1 MSPENRPPARASL
14 EGLWWG
20 DPARR
25 RLVFSS
31 KAGNKPYLR
40 TRTIRTI
47 QGENQMRFSR
57 RTLLKASA
65 ASAVLGG
72 VGAPFVARAQSA
84 EFSYKY
90 ANNLP
95 DAHPMNARAKEMA
108 AAIKTETNGRVDLQI
123 FPNNQLGSDTD
134 MLSQIRSGGVEFFT
148 LSGLILSTLVPAAS
162 ISGIGFAFPDYAT
175 VWKAMDGGLGAY
187 VRGEITKSGLVVMDN
202 IWDNGFRQTTSS
214 SKPINHPDDF
224 KGFKIRGPVSP
235 LWTSMFKAFDAAP
248 ASINFSEVYSA
259 LQTKIV
265 EGQENPLAI
274 ISTAKLY
281 EVQKYCSLT
290 NHMWDGFWFLANK
303 RAWEK
308 VPEDIRAIVAK
319 NINAAGVKEREDVAK
334 LNAGLRQ
341 ELATKGLVFNQ
352 PDVAPFRE
360 KLRSAGF
367 YAEWKGKYGD
377 QAWELLEKSAGKL
390 S

>member
-1 MSPENRPPARASL
+1 MS
-14 EGLWWG
+14 
-20 DPARR
+20 
-25 RLVFSS
+25 
-31 KAGNKPYLR
+31 
-40 TRTIRTI
+40 
-47 QGENQMRFSR
+47 FSR
-57 RTLLKASA
+57 RALLKASA

-72 VGAPFVARAQSA
+72 LGAPLVARAQTA
-84 EFSYKY
+84 EFTYKY

-95 DAHPMNARAKEMA
+95 DSHPMNVRAREMA
-108 AAIKTETNGRVDLQI
+108 AAIKTETNGRFDLQV

-134 MLSQIRSGGVEFFT
+134 VLSQIRSGGVEFFT

-162 ISGIGFAFPDYAT
+162 INGIGFAFPDYDT

-187 VRGEITKSGLVVMDN
+187 VRGEIKKAGLEVMEK

-214 SKPINHPDDF
+214 TKPINGPEDY
-224 KGFKIRGPVSP
+224 KGFKIRVPVSP

-259 LQTKIV
+259 LQTRIV

-290 NHMWDGFWFLANK
+290 NHMWDGFWFLANR

-308 VPEDIRAIVAK
+308 LPEDVKTVVAK
-319 NINAAGVKEREDVAK
+319 NVNAAAVNERADVAK
-334 LNAGLRQ
+334 LNASLQQ
-341 ELATKGLVFNQ
+341 ELAGKGLAFNQ
-352 PDVAPFRE
+352 PSITPFRE
-360 KLRSAGF
+360 KLRAAGF

-377 QAWELLEKSAGKL
+377 QAWELLEKSVGKL